1 MPKQDEE
8 LTVLDLANRQKSL
21 SYTKGQPMRFTSAVV
36 AARKKIFAVTAK
48 VKVQMFLVATLLC
61 FACSGIVNSAR
72 AELFAPQT
80 FTLNNGMQVV
90 VLTNR
95 RAPIVT
101 HMVWYKVGAV
111 DDPWGTSGIAHFLEH
126 LMFRGSV
133 NVPPGMF
140 SRRVAENGGSGNAF
154 TSWDYT
160 AYHQTIARDRLDLV
174 MSMEADRMKNLQL
187 NRAQLLPERDVI
199 LEERRSRIDNSPSA
213 KLSEQMYRAL
223 FTNSPYGRPIIGW
236 EHEMRQLDLKDAQA
250 FYNKWYAPNNAI
262 LIVAGDIDAKELRP
276 LAEKY
281 YGGIPK
287 RVVPGRI
294 RTAEPESSANVQRR
308 IIMRSAEVRQS
319 TMRRMYLA
327 PSVSTG
333 SPSDICAIQILAE
346 ILGGGST
353 SRLHRKLVV
362 EQAIAVSASA
372 YYDPNS
378 LGQAVLNFSI
388 TPRGESE
395 IRQRLAAIEGVLND
409 EIEKLVEDGVTEE
422 EVRQVRERMVAST
435 AFARDD
441 LESAA
446 RVIGASLSTGE
457 TIDDVESW
465 PQRIGAVTAEQVNKM
480 ARLIFSNQSAV
491 TGQLLPVQETKP

>member
-1 MPKQDEE
+1 
-8 LTVLDLANRQKSL
+8 
-21 SYTKGQPMRFTSAVV
+21 MRFTSAVV
-36 AARKKIFAVTAK
+36 AARKRVSAMTMVQ
-48 VKVQMFLVATLLC
+48 VKAQTFLVAAFLC
-61 FACSGIVNSAR
+61 FACAGIANSAR

-126 LMFRGSV
+126 LMFRGSA
-133 NVPPGMF
+133 NVPPGLF

-174 MSMEADRMKNLQL
+174 MSMEADRMKSLQL

-199 LEERRSRIDNSPSA
+199 LEERRSRIDNSPAA

-262 LIVAGDIDAKELRP
+262 LIVAGDIDAKELKP

-287 RVVPGRI
+287 RAVPERM
-294 RTAEPESSANVQRR
+294 RTAEPESGVNLQRR

-319 TMRRMYLA
+319 SMRRMYLA
-327 PSVSTG
+327 PSVKTG

-353 SRLHRKLVV
+353 SRLHRKLVI
-362 EQAIAVSASA
+362 EQAMAVNASA

-378 LGQAVLNFSI
+378 LGQAVLNLSV

-395 IRQRLAAIEGVLND
+395 MRQRLAALEGVLNE

-422 EVRQVRERMVAST
+422 EVRQVRDRMVAST

-446 RVIGASLSTGE
+446 RVIGVSLSTGE
-457 TIDDVESW
+457 TIDDIESW

-491 TGQLLPVQETKP
+491 TGQLLPLQDTKP

>member
-1 MPKQDEE
+1 
-8 LTVLDLANRQKSL
+8 
-21 SYTKGQPMRFTSAVV
+21 MRFISAVM
-36 AARKKIFAVTAK
+36 AAKRKVTGVTSVR
-48 VKVQMFLVATLLC
+48 VKARMLLAAALLS
-61 FACSGIVNSAR
+61 FACVAIVNSAR

-80 FTLNNGMQVV
+80 FTLSNGMQVV

-111 DDPWGTSGIAHFLEH
+111 DDPWGASGIAHFLEH
-126 LMFRGSV
+126 LMFRGSA

-160 AYHQTIARDRLDLV
+160 AYHQTTARDRLSLV

-187 NRAQLLPERDVI
+187 NRTQLLPERDVI
-199 LEERRSRIDNSPSA
+199 LEERRSRVDNSPSA

-223 FTNSPYGRPIIGW
+223 FTNSPYGRPVIGW
-236 EHEMRQLDLKDAQA
+236 EHEMKRLDLKDAQD
-250 FYNKWYAPNNAI
+250 FYKKWYAPNNAI
-262 LIVAGDIDAKELRP
+262 LIVAGDIDVKELKP

-281 YGGIPK
+281 YGVIPK
-287 RVVPGRI
+287 RMVPERM
-294 RTAEPESSANVQRR
+294 RAAEPASSSNVQRR
-308 IIMRSAEVRQS
+308 IIMRSAEVRQA

-327 PSVSTG
+327 PSVNTAS
-333 SPSDICAIQILAE
+333 SSDICAVQILAE
-346 ILGGGST
+346 ILGGGSS
-353 SRLHRKLVV
+353 SRLHRKLVI
-362 EQAIAVSASA
+362 EQAMAVNASV
-372 YYDPNS
+372 YYDPNA
-378 LGQAVLNFSI
+378 LGQAVLNISV
-388 TPRGESE
+388 TPRGDSE
-395 IRQRLAAIEGVLND
+395 IRQRLAAIEGVLN
-409 EIEKLVEDGVTEE
+409 EELEKIIEDGVTEQD
-422 EVRQVRERMVAST
+422 VRQVRERMVAST

-446 RVIGASLSTGE
+446 RVIGASLATGE
-457 TIDDVESW
+457 TIDDIESW

-491 TGQLLPVQETKP
+491 TGQLLPLQETKP